1 MANTSAVYARI
12 DQNLKMNAEGILS
25 ELGIS
30 PSSAIQMF
38 YTQVVR
44 QRGMPFPLTL
54 RPQPLSLSS
63 MTEEEINRELEKGM
77 DALQQGEC
85 YSAKEVNRK
94 LAEDLGL

>member
-12 DQNLKMNAEGILS
+12 DQNLKMNAEGILA

-54 RPQPLSLSS
+54 RARPLSLSS
-63 MTEEEINRELEKGM
+63 MTEEEIDRELERGSGLLAARKM
-77 DALQQGEC
+77 LQRGGSKQQIG
-85 YSAKEVNRK
+85 
-94 LAEDLGL
+94 